1 MRTTFLWQAPPGVPA
16 DLPLYLLA
24 PADCREVARQLSCHQ
39 DIAADGFFSLGMLA
53 EFEEPIRRHGAWM
66 YRALFWEAGLIGQLL
81 YLEAEAWGA
90 RATGIGCY
98 FDDPVHEVL
107 GLQNH
112 QFQDLYHF
120 AVGMPV
126 DDPRLQSWPPYE
138 EPGCAAT

>member
-1 MRTTFLWQAPPGVPA
+1 
-16 DLPLYLLA
+16 
-24 PADCREVARQLSCHQ
+24 
-39 DIAADGFFSLGMLA
+39 MLA
-53 EFEEPIRRHGAWM
+53 EFEEPIRRNGAWM
-66 YRALFWEAGLIGQLL
+66 YRALFWEAGLIGQVL

-107 GLQNH
+107 GLQNR

-120 AVGMPV
+120 AVGIPV

-138 EPGCAAT
+138 QHEHAAR